1 MAFKMASIFA
11 FKDACQKAKPVL
23 LEPVMKVEVVTP
35 EEYMGNI
42 IGDLNARRG
51 QIGDMIDRSNTKVID
66 AKVPLSEMFGY
77 ATDIRSMS
85 QGRANY
91 TMEFLHYAE
100 VPVNILEKIKEK
112 NL

>member
-1 MAFKMASIFA
+1 MASIFA

-23 LEPVMKVEVVTP
+23 LEPIMKVEVITP

-51 QIGDMIDRSNTKVID
+51 QIGDMVDRANTKVID

-100 VPVNILEKIKEK
+100 VPANILEKIKEK
-112 NL
+112 NS